1 MHSHKSA
8 ADIQRDIDL
17 MRQMYDRREPLNYKR
32 RLTPTQQEEVV
43 VYLFLAVALIVPVVA
58 AAIYLLTK

>member
-43 VYLFLAVALIVPVVA
+43 VYLFLAVALFVPFI
-58 AAIYLLTK
+58 AAIVFYLAN